1 MGVPV
6 IWRDVP
12 GWEGR
17 YWVSN
22 TGLVKGR
29 KGELKHW
36 VSDKGYHVVSLE
48 KGSKKDGTR
57 YAKFAN
63 VHRLVAMAF
72 IPNPNNYPQ
81 VNHIDENPSNNN
93 VDNLEWCTA
102 KYNMSYGEG
111 AKTRS
116 SKIDY
121 STQKR
126 KDIARENGGKTTSK
140 KVYQFTKKGELVKV
154 YKSIHEAGRATG
166 INSSHIGEVA
176 NRSKIRSTA
185 GGFVWSFSKGGIL

>member
-6 IWRDVP
+6 VWRSIP
-12 GWEGR
+12 GWEGK

-22 TGLVKGR
+22 TGIVKGR
-29 KGELKHW
+29 RKELKQW
-36 VSDKGYHVVSLE
+36 KSDLGYCVVSLE
-48 KGSKKDGTR
+48 KGKRGGDRESK
-57 YAKFAN
+57 FMN
-63 VHRLVAMAF
+63 VHRAVAMAF
-72 IPNPNNYPQ
+72 IPNPNNLPQ
-81 VNHIDENPSNNN
+81 VNHKDENPSNNN
-93 VDNLEWCTA
+93 VDNLEWCSA
-102 KYNMSYGEG
+102 KYNMNYGDG
-111 AKTRS
+111 AKTRHL
-116 SKIDY
+116 KIDY
-121 STQKR
+121 STEKR
-126 KDIARENGGKTTSK
+126 KDLARENGAKTTSK